1 MPDPRSPARYSV
13 RPRYAAAGPA
23 PARSRRDLKERVGLY
38 YELFENSKAVEML
51 VDPAVGRIIDA
62 NKAAT
67 AYYGWSRAELREMRI
82 GQINTLSPEA
92 IAEEM
97 RLADAEKRSQFFFRH
112 RLASGEVRDVEVH
125 SGPIFIEGRQL
136 LYSIVHDITDR
147 RRAETET
154 RRLLSFQRALLDA
167 AGNAIIA
174 TDPDGII
181 TLFNPAAE
189 RMLGYSAAEVVGR
202 HTPALFHDPEEIAT
216 RARDLAAEH
225 DFSGHSAF
233 EVLTASALGDKG
245 VAEWSCIRP
254 DGTRLPVLVSV
265 SVLADAE
272 GRPAGF
278 IGIAQDISSL
288 KALEADLRRSNA
300 DLERF
305 AYVASH
311 DLRQPLRMISGYLGL
326 LTKTLKSKLGPD
338 EEKYIAFAIDGAK
351 RMDQMIRDLLD
362 YSRIGRTTGNFEE
375 TALGEVLAR
384 VLETLGPAIAEA
396 AATVTVTP
404 PLPRLLGNPFE
415 LERLF
420 QNLIG
425 NALKFRH
432 PDRAPEIGV
441 RAESRGGEWLIA
453 VTDNGIGIDPAHHDR
468 LFVIFQRLVSR
479 EQYEGNGIGL
489 AACRKI
495 VEHHGGRIWVE
506 PAPEAGSSFRI
517 ALPRRNQLPQEQE
530 EER

>member
-1 MPDPRSPARYSV
+1 MPSPRSPARYSV
-13 RPRYAAAGPA
+13 RTRYAAAGPA
-23 PARSRRDLKERVGLY
+23 PARSCRDLKERVGLY

-167 AGNAIIA
+167 AGNAIVA
-174 TDPDGII
+174 TGPDGII

-189 RMLGYSAAEVVGR
+189 RMLGYSAADVVGR
-202 HTPALFHDPEEIAT
+202 HTPALFHDPEEIAA
-216 RARDLAAEH
+216 RAGALAAEGNQA
-225 DFSGHSAF
+225 DLSAF
-233 EVLTASALGDKG
+233 RVLTAKAASGNGPD
-245 VAEWSCIRP
+245 VAEWNCVRP

-278 IGIAQDISSL
+278 IGVAQDISSL

-326 LTKTLKSKLGPD
+326 LTKALKSKLGPD

-375 TALGEVLAR
+375 TGLDEVLAR
-384 VLETLGPAIAEA
+384 VLQTLAPAIAETGA
-396 AATVTVTP
+396 AVTVTP

-432 PDRAPEIGV
+432 PDRAPVIGV
-441 RAESRGGEWLIA
+441 RAERRGGEWLIA
-453 VTDNGIGIDPAHHDR
+453 VTDNGIGIDPAHYDR
-468 LFVIFQRLVSR
+468 LFTIFQRLVTR

-489 AACRKI
+489 ATCRKI
-495 VEHHGGRIWVE
+495 VEHHGGRIWIE
-506 PAPEAGSSFRI
+506 AAPDVGSSFRV
-517 ALPRRNQLPQEQE
+517 ALPRRTELAQE